1 MMMQKKIVLVLLIS
15 CLTACSNSETHYAP
29 VTDIATIERIPQN
42 GTYRVAAGETLYSIA
57 WRYGLDYR
65 YLAALN
71 HIAPPFHVEAGQRI
85 YLSAQT
91 APHAH
96 GGPVMRP
103 VKTMAVPSVV
113 SSRAP
118 RSVRYV
124 IERDANQPVSTWRWP
139 ARGPIVGFY
148 SSLNKG
154 INIGGQLH
162 TPVYATA
169 AGQVVYNGHGLR
181 GYGHLIII
189 KHNSTYLS
197 AYAYNSVV
205 KVREGQR
212 VRAGQEIAEMGH
224 TATGQTALH
233 FELRRNGQPVN
244 PLSYLPRS

>member
-1 MMMQKKIVLVLLIS
+1 MMKKIFFLVLVGF
-15 CLTACSNSETHYAP
+15 LTACSNSETHYAP

-42 GTYRVAAGETLYSIA
+42 GTYRVAPGETLYSIA

-65 YLAALN
+65 YLATLN

-85 YLSAQT
+85 YLN
-91 APHAH
+91 AH
-96 GGPVMRP
+96 TKPVVKS
-103 VKTMAVPSVV
+103 VKTTVTPAVAV
-113 SSRAP
+113 SSHSP
-118 RSVRYV
+118 KSVRYV
-124 IERDANQPVSTWRWP
+124 MEQDANQPVTTWRWP
-139 ARGPIVGFY
+139 ARGPITGFY

-154 INIGGQLH
+154 INIGGEFH
-162 TPVYATA
+162 SPVYATA

-197 AYAYNSVV
+197 AYAYNSAV
-205 KVREGQR
+205 KVKEGQR
-212 VRAGQEIAEMGH
+212 VRAGQAIAEMGH

-244 PLSYLPRS
+244 PLNYLPRR